1 MTRLARF
8 ALLCLASVAALV
20 AAGCGNKEDVVTVA
34 ETEGIYVTV
43 DDLKYQIQISR
54 ILNPASPEDQAY
66 LRGVSETDAEL
77 AEDEVWYGIFMRVE
91 NDTDEPH
98 QMAQTYSIR
107 DTQDNV
113 FEPLDLDP
121 AQNLYAYEAR
131 ELGPGG
137 ALAPELNSP
146 ASDNTIRGNL
156 LLFKIPASSLG
167 NRPLELEIESPS
179 GGDNGIIDIDV

>member
-8 ALLCLASVAALV
+8 ALLCLASVAALA
-20 AAGCGNKEDVVTVA
+20 AAGCGNKEEFVTVA

-54 ILNPASPEDQAY
+54 ILDPASREDEAY
-66 LRGVSETDAEL
+66 LRGVPETETL
-77 AEDEVWYGIFMRVE
+77 SEDEVWYGIFMRVE

-98 QMAQTYSIR
+98 PMATDYVIHDTEDNTY
-107 DTQDNV
+107 
-113 FEPLDLDP
+113 EPVAID
-121 AQNLYAYEAR
+121 
-131 ELGPGG
+131 
-137 ALAPELNSP
+137 PELNVFGYQPEELQPGTVSP
-146 ASDNTIRGNL
+146 LLNAPAADNTIRGGL

-179 GGDNGIIDIDV
+179 GGENAIIDIDV

>member
-8 ALLCLASVAALV
+8 ALLCLASVAAL
-20 AAGCGNKEDVVTVA
+20 AASGCGNKEEIVTVA

-43 DDLKYQIQISR
+43 DDLKYQIQVSR
-54 ILNPASPEDQAY
+54 ILDPASPEDQAY
-66 LRGVSETDAEL
+66 LRGVPETESL
-77 AEDEVWYGIFMRVE
+77 SEDEVWYGIFMRVE

-98 QMAQTYSIR
+98 EMAESYAIR
-107 DTQDNV
+107 DTAGNE

-121 AQNLYAYEAR
+121 EQNLFLYEAH
-131 ELGPGG
+131 ELDPKTR
-137 ALAPELNSP
+137 LAPELNSP

-156 LLFKIPASSLG
+156 LLFKIPAANLG

-179 GGDNGIIDIDV
+179 GGDNAVIDIDV

>member
-8 ALLCLASVAALV
+8 ALLCLASVAALA
-20 AAGCGNKEDVVTVA
+20 AAGCGNKEEIVTVA

-54 ILNPASPEDQAY
+54 ILEPASPEDQAY
-66 LRGVSETDAEL
+66 LRGVSETEEL
-77 AEDEVWYGIFMRVE
+77 TEDELWYAIFMRVE
-91 NDTDEPH
+91 NTTDEPH
-98 QMAQTYSIR
+98 QMAETYTIH
-107 DTQDNV
+107 DTQGNDYEPLELDPTDNV
-113 FEPLDLDP
+113 F
-121 AQNLYAYEAR
+121 AYEAH
-131 ELGPGG
+131 ELEPDTR
-137 ALAPELNSP
+137 LAPELDSP

-179 GGDNGIIDIDV
+179 GGDNAVIDIDV

>member
-20 AAGCGNKEDVVTVA
+20 TAGCGNKEDVVTVA

-54 ILNPASPEDQAY
+54 ILDPASPEDQGY
-66 LRGVSETDAEL
+66 LRGVSDTEAEL
-77 AEDEVWYGIFMRVE
+77 SEDEVWYGIFLRVE
-91 NDTDEPH
+91 NDTDDPH
-98 QMAQTYSIR
+98 QMVQTYSIH

-121 AQNLYAYEAR
+121 ERNLYGYEAH
-131 ELGPGG
+131 ELDPGG
-137 ALAPELNSP
+137 TLAPELNSA

-167 NRPLELEIESPS
+167 NRPLELEVESPS

>member
-8 ALLCLASVAALV
+8 ALLCLASVAAL
-20 AAGCGNKEDVVTVA
+20 ATAGCGNKEEFVTVA

-54 ILNPASPEDQAY
+54 ILNPASREDSAY
-66 LRGVSETDAEL
+66 LRGVPETETL

-98 QMAQTYSIR
+98 EMATDFVIHDTEGNTYEPVDI
-107 DTQDNV
+107 DPELNV
-113 FEPLDLDP
+113 FVYEPEVL
-121 AQNLYAYEAR
+121 Q
-131 ELGPGG
+131 PGTVSP
-137 ALAPELNSP
+137 LLNSP
-146 ASDNTIRGNL
+146 AADNTIRGGL
-156 LLFKIPASSLG
+156 ILFKIPASSLG

-179 GGDNGIIDIDV
+179 GGENAIVDIDV